1 MASADRAVLGLAQ
14 KELRRGILFA
24 VVGSAV
30 MFQVIVASFDAAFS
44 SGASGALAG
53 LIENPAVR
61 ALYGV
66 AYDVSTAGGFAVWR
80 GGTFVCVVGALW
92 GALATVRVLRGEEDQ
107 GRWDLL
113 LAEPVSSARAVAAH
127 LLVLFVGCAL
137 LGAAIAGVLLAAGQ
151 RAGGSVLYGTGVGLL
166 AAGGVGIGALTAQL
180 FGQRRRAAGF
190 AGGAIGVLYVVRMLA
205 DSSNELSWLRWLS
218 PFGWV
223 EGLQSFAGDHLLPL
237 LPLALLPIVLVG
249 VAAWARSRRDLGAGL
264 LADRE
269 RVAPHTRLLGGV
281 LPFAWRQRLGGVA
294 GWGAG
299 VVVYGGIIGAITA
312 SFTDWIVGNQAF
324 QDFAAK
330 YGIGD
335 LTSPAQFV
343 GFGATAIGLILVL
356 QVTSAL
362 HHGWEDENDG
372 RLELY
377 QSLPM
382 TRTGW
387 LGAEVAA
394 SLAAVVVTGTLSAVA
409 TWVGAVVGGA
419 DVSLGQALA
428 AIANTASVLV
438 LFTGLAVLLH
448 GLAPALAL
456 PMSAGL
462 AVVAYFL
469 GFLGAAANLP
479 DWVVSVSPF
488 HHLATVPAQPVAW
501 AAALVMAGAGV
512 VLTGLGFATYARR
525 DLA

>member
-1 MASADRAVLGLAQ
+1 MSTADRAILRLARR
-14 KELRRGILFA
+14 ELQRGILLV
-24 VVGSAV
+24 VVGAAF
-30 MFQVIVASFDAAFS
+30 MLRVIVASFDAAFAG
-44 SGASGALAG
+44 GATGALSG
-53 LIENPAVR
+53 LVDNPAVR

-92 GALATVRVLRGEEDQ
+92 AALATVRVLRGEEDQ

-137 LGAAIAGVLLAAGQ
+137 LGIAVAGVLVGAGQ
-151 RAGGSVLYGTGVGLL
+151 PAQGSVLYGTGVGLL
-166 AAGGVGIGALTAQL
+166 AATGVGLGALTAQL

-190 AGGAIGVLYVVRMLA
+190 AGGAIGVLYVVRMLS
-205 DSSNELSWLRWLS
+205 DSSAGLSWLRWLT

-223 EGLQSFAGDHLLPL
+223 EDLRAFAGDHLLPL
-237 LPLALLPIVLVG
+237 VPLAVLPVVLVG
-249 VAAWARSRRDLGAGL
+249 AAAWARSRRDLGSGL
-264 LADRE
+264 LAGRD
-269 RVAPHTRLLGGV
+269 RVAPRTRLLGGL
-281 LPFAWRQRLGGVA
+281 LPFACRQRLGGVV
-294 GWGAG
+294 GWGTG
-299 VVVYGGIIGAITA
+299 VVVYGAIIGAITA
-312 SFTDWIVGNQAF
+312 SFTSWIASNQAF
-324 QDFAAK
+324 QEFAAK

-335 LTSPAQFV
+335 LTSPVQFV
-343 GFGATAIGLILVL
+343 AFGATAIGLILVL

-362 HHGWEDENDG
+362 HHGWEDESDG

-377 QSLPM
+377 HSLPM

-409 TWVGAVVGGA
+409 TWAGAVVGGA
-419 DVSLGQALA
+419 DLSLVQSLA
-428 AIANTASVLV
+428 AIANTASLLV
-438 LFTGLAVLLH
+438 LFAGLAVLLH
-448 GLAPALAL
+448 GVAPRLAL
-456 PMSAGL
+456 PLSAGL

-469 GFLGAAANLP
+469 GFLGPAANLP
-479 DWVVSVSPF
+479 DWVVALSPF
-488 HHLATVPAQPVAW
+488 DHLATVPAQPVAW
-501 AAALVMAGAGV
+501 AATAVMVGAG
-512 VLTGLGFATYARR
+512 LLLGGLGFVTYARR